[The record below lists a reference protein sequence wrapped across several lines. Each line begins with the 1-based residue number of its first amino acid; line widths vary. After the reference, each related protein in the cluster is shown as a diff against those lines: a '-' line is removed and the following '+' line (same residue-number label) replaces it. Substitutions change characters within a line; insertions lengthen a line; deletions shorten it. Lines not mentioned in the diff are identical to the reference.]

1 MEKIN
6 VLIFPSGA
14 ENAINVYDSLKYN
27 IHFELFGLSSKED
40 HTSYIYDKEHYEIG
54 NYNISDKSFFDNIN
68 EYIKRHNIKYL
79 IPTHDEIVYFLK
91 KNEKLIN
98 CTIIASDVQTCEI
111 AFSKCKTA
119 NYFKNE
125 SYYPKIYEENDNIE
139 YPVFIKPDIGAG
151 AKGTHK
157 IENKEQ
163 LLKYVK
169 DKKYLISEYL
179 PGEELTVD
187 CFTNKDGKLL
197 FIGPRTRERITSGV
211 SFKSKTQEV
220 TKEIEEIANS
230 INQKLKFRGLWFF
243 QLKKDKNNMYK
254 LMEISVRTAGTMA
267 LYRQNGINFAL
278 LSLFDFMEYDV
289 TILNN
294 NLEIEL
300 DRYYKS
306 TYKIKYEYD
315 TIYLDFD
322 DTLII
327 NNKINTELIKLIY
340 QWINE
345 NKKIILL
352 TKHSTDIYMD
362 LKKYKINKEIFE
374 EIIRI
379 PVNEKKVK
387 YIKEN
392 TKSIYIDNYYPERM
406 EVHKEKNIPV
416 FDVDATE
423 ALVDYRNY

>member
-27 IHFELFGLSSKED
+27 IHFEIFGISSRED
-40 HTSYIYDKEHYEIG
+40 HTEYIYDDKHFEIG
-54 NYNISDKSFFDNIN
+54 DYNINDKNFFNNIN
-68 EYIKRHNIKYL
+68 KYIRKNNIKYL

-91 KNEKLIN
+91 KNEKLID
-98 CTIIASDVQTCEI
+98 CTIIASDLDTCEI

-119 NYFKNE
+119 EIFKNE
-125 SYYPKIYEENDNIE
+125 NYYPKIYKIDGRIE

-151 AKGTHK
+151 GKGAHK
-157 IENKEQ
+157 IENKEE
-163 LLKYVK
+163 LLKYVN
-169 DKKYLISEYL
+169 DKEYLISEYL

-211 SFKSKTQEV
+211 SFRSKTRDV
-220 TKEIEEIANS
+220 TDEIQQIANS
-230 INQKLKFRGLWFF
+230 INEKLKFRGLWFF
-243 QLKKDKNNMYK
+243 QLKKDINNKYK

-278 LSLFDFMEYDV
+278 LSLFDFMGYDV
-289 TILNN
+289 NILDNKLN
-294 NLEIEL
+294 VEL

-306 TYKIKYEYD
+306 TYKVEYKYD

-327 NNKINTELIKLIY
+327 KNKVNAELMMLIY
-340 QWINE
+340 QWINQD
-345 NKKIILL
+345 KKIILL
-352 TKHSTDIYMD
+352 TKHSTDIYND
-362 LKKYKINKEIFE
+362 LEKYKINKDIFYK
-374 EIIRI
+374 IIRI
-379 PVNEKKVK
+379 PSEESKKAYINE
-387 YIKEN
+387 N
-392 TKSIYIDNYYPERM
+392 NAIYIDNYYPERM
-406 EVHKEKNIPV
+406 EVHNDKDIPV
-416 FDVDATE
+416 FDVDAIE
-423 ALVDYRNY
+423 SLIDYKNY

>member
-125 SYYPKIYEENDNIE
+125 SYYPKFYEENDNIE

-157 IENKEQ
+157 IESKEQ

-254 LMEISVRTAGTMA
+254 LM
-267 LYRQNGINFAL
+267 
-278 LSLFDFMEYDV
+278 
-289 TILNN
+289 
-294 NLEIEL
+294 
-300 DRYYKS
+300 
-306 TYKIKYEYD
+306 
-315 TIYLDFD
+315 
-322 DTLII
+322 
-327 NNKINTELIKLIY
+327 
-340 QWINE
+340 
-345 NKKIILL
+345 
-352 TKHSTDIYMD
+352 
-362 LKKYKINKEIFE
+362 
-374 EIIRI
+374 
-379 PVNEKKVK
+379 
-387 YIKEN
+387 
-392 TKSIYIDNYYPERM
+392 
-406 EVHKEKNIPV
+406 
-416 FDVDATE
+416 
-423 ALVDYRNY
+423 